1 MSKEIT
7 LSGGI
12 DKGFT
17 KDITIWERVTKDLL
31 RIYHG
36 NHYLGEIY

>member
-12 DKGFT
+12 YKGFT
-17 KDITIWERVTKDLL
+17 KDITIWERVTKDLP
-31 RIYHG
+31 RIYCG
-36 NHYLGEIY
+36 NHNLGDIY